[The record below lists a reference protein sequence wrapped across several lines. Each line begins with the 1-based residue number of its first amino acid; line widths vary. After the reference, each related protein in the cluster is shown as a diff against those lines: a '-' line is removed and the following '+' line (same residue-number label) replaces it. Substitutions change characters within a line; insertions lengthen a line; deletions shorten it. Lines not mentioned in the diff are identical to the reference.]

1 MAVVAVV
8 VSSIPWWIKA
18 GFIVGIAWSLAR
30 LGRRYGQIH
39 SADFITGL
47 ELIDGRWRLETRAGS
62 VHHGHLASGYAH
74 PLIVILNFRLENG
87 RRRSLTLLPDTV
99 AGDELRR
106 LRSWLLTTRGDERQ
120 AGPL

>member
-1 MAVVAVV
+1 M
-8 VSSIPWWIKA
+8 
-18 GFIVGIAWSLAR
+18 
-30 LGRRYGQIH
+30 
-39 SADFITGL
+39 
-47 ELIDGRWRLETRAGS
+47 
-62 VHHGHLASGYAH
+62 HHGHLASGYAH